1 MIRGLNGFVSGR
13 TNLDER
19 QLVPHLK
26 ERARSRS
33 PLEGR
38 THVDAVLIDGSTH
51 CAVLFEGKVT
61 SDCSYQVTFDMMRN
75 QLARNID
82 AMLDPNP
89 QLQPPLNACDPE
101 RSAFVLLTPQVFRDN
116 PHTRLYGRLMQE
128 YQSSPWALHRD
139 LPHRAFETTDWHH
152 DLSRRIGWLT
162 FEDCAELIPDS
173 CQWLANDNW

>member
-89 QLQPPLNACDPE
+89 QLQPPLNARDPE
-101 RSAFVLLTPQVFRDN
+101 RSAFVLLTRCSATTPTPAFTADSCRSTSQAPGRFTATS
-116 PHTRLYGRLMQE
+116 HTE
-128 YQSSPWALHRD
+128 P
-139 LPHRAFETTDWHH
+139 
-152 DLSRRIGWLT
+152 SRRPTGTTICHVESAG
-162 FEDCAELIPDS
+162 
-173 CQWLANDNW
+173 